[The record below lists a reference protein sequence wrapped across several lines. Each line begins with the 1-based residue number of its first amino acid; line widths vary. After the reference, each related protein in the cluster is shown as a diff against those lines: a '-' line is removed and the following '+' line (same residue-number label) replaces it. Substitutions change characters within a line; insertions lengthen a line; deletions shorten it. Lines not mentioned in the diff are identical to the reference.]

1 MTGPESDFTHI
12 PVLLKETIEALNI
25 KEDGIYIDGTAG
37 GGGHSEEIAKRL
49 GKGGRLICIDRDE
62 EAVEAVTKRLE
73 PYKDRVSIVKNNYS
87 EIDNILKDLGINKA
101 DGILLDLGVSSHQLD
116 SAGRGFSYMAD
127 APLDMRM
134 DKTSSPDARTVVN
147 TYSEAELYR
156 IIRDY
161 GEEKFAKNIAKH
173 ICIERGKKPIETT
186 GELVSVI
193 KSSIPVKVQKSTG
206 KHPAMRTFQAVR
218 IEVNDELSGLKE
230 ALVKCMDVLDDKGRL
245 AVITFHSLEDRM
257 VKNYFKECENPCI
270 CPPNFPVCVC
280 GRVSKGRIITKKPV
294 VPGED
299 EINENIRSHSSKLRV
314 FERRS

>member
-173 ICIERGKKPIETT
+173 ICIERE
-186 GELVSVI
+186 
-193 KSSIPVKVQKSTG
+193 KS
-206 KHPAMRTFQAVR
+206 R
-218 IEVNDELSGLKE
+218 
-230 ALVKCMDVLDDKGRL
+230 
-245 AVITFHSLEDRM
+245 
-257 VKNYFKECENPCI
+257 
-270 CPPNFPVCVC
+270 
-280 GRVSKGRIITKKPV
+280 
-294 VPGED
+294 
-299 EINENIRSHSSKLRV
+299 
-314 FERRS
+314 